1 MNKPIYSYSDWYDGK
16 VYLETGAIIISKT
29 EKAIKAQLG
38 DFSED
43 TIKKIQS
50 KQKEIFDTKCSAKLI
65 EFKNVFRGRFKKS
78 EAKELLLNREIED
91 NRKILFFNP
100 ISELRFKNRTFSF
113 PTDDLVIMRE
123 YLNNQI
129 IKGEKYYGFVHSPN
143 FKFPYQRLTDNF
155 VYVRVTFDYYNWLK
169 EFWNRLKLKSDTK
182 NSKENSKI
190 QKPIKVE
197 SKSDRIKVKVIALI
211 CIYNNVHI
219 TRVNCD
225 EIAAKYHYTEK
236 TSGEGLFQDYQKFST
251 TNGRIKLAGESK
263 VKCNNRIK
271 LIEVASL
278 HLKGKAKEHAI
289 KDIQTLEK
297 AIADYDWKSEK

>member
-1 MNKPIYSYSDWYDGK
+1 MKKPIYSYSDWYKGK

-29 EKAIKAQLG
+29 EKAIKAQLD

-65 EFKNVFRGRFKKS
+65 EFKNVFKGRFKKS
-78 EAKELLLNREIED
+78 EAKELFLKHEIED
-91 NRKILFFNP
+91 NRIILYLNP
-100 ISELRFKNRTFSF
+100 IQDLRFKNRSF
-113 PTDDLVIMRE
+113 IISKDDLFLMRE
-123 YLNNQI
+123 YFYNQI

-143 FKFPYQRLTDNF
+143 FKIPYEKYTNDL
-155 VYVRVTFDYYNWLK
+155 VYTRVTFDYYNWLK
-169 EFWNRLKLKSDTK
+169 EFRNRLNLKSDTK

-211 CIYNNVHI
+211 CIYNGVHI

-251 TNGRIKLAGESK
+251 TNGRIKLASESK
-263 VKCNNRIK
+263 VKCNNRLK
-271 LIEVASL
+271 LIEVASM
-278 HLKGKAKEHAI
+278 HLKGKAKEHAMSE
-289 KDIQTLEK
+289 IQILEK
-297 AIADYDWKSEK
+297 AISEHDW